1 VFKVVRIAVRNLTR
15 YGRRTALTGALIVIG
30 VVAVLLFVAVTGSF
44 KTLMVGQITDSYL
57 GHLQVHRKGYVASID
72 SLPLNLN
79 MAPAMAAKVDEAL
92 KSAPEVESWSPRV
105 KFAAMFS
112 NFVETT
118 SIRVNGVDPDRE
130 AATEPLLA
138 GRIRNSKQE
147 GPLLDRGQILVP
159 ALLAT
164 GLKVKPGDTVVL
176 VATNREGSVNGKTLV
191 VRGMLES
198 ATGPG
203 GRDGY
208 IHIDDARELLRMSTP
223 EVSEIAVRVRDLSKL
238 GATIAHLQSVFADLR
253 NPQGMPALEVHG
265 WQQLSPFANIAQ
277 MIDLMTL
284 FIKVVLVA
292 IVLVSVM
299 NVMIMAVY
307 ERVREIGTIA
317 AIGTPPRRILALFL
331 SEGLVL
337 ALGATVAGVLISIAA
352 VYALNLA
359 HVTYSFGQQS
369 AILLVARL
377 RAVDV
382 ATVAGMVVAMG
393 VLATLQP
400 AWKASRMDPIQA
412 LRHV

>member
-1 VFKVVRIAVRNLTR
+1 MLKVVRLAVRNLTR

-44 KTLMVGQITDSYL
+44 KSLMVGQITDSFL
-57 GHLQVHRKGYVASID
+57 GHLQVHRRGYVASID
-72 SLPLNLN
+72 TLPLNLN
-79 MAPAMAAKVDEAL
+79 MAPGMAAKVEDAL
-92 KSAPEVESWSPRV
+92 KAMPEVQASSPRI

-112 NFVETT
+112 NFLETT

-138 GRIRNSKQE
+138 DRVRNAIRQ
-147 GPLLDRGQILVP
+147 GPLLERGEILVP
-159 ALLAT
+159 TLLAA

-191 VRGMLES
+191 VRGTLES

-208 IHIDDARELLRMSTP
+208 VHIDDARELLRITTP
-223 EVSEIAVRVRDLSKL
+223 EVSEFAVRVRDL
-238 GATIAHLQSVFADLR
+238 AQVEPVIARLDAAFADLR
-253 NPQGMPALEVHG
+253 NPQGRPAVEVHG
-265 WQQLSPFANIAQ
+265 WQQLSPFANIAK

-299 NVMIMAVY
+299 NVMVMAVY

-317 AIGTPPRRILALFL
+317 AIGTPPGRILALFL

-337 ALGATVAGVLISIAA
+337 ALGATIAGVLISVAA
-352 VYALNLA
+352 VYALNA
-359 HVTYSFGQQS
+359 AGITYSFGQQS

-377 RAVDV
+377 RALDV
-382 ATVAGMVVAMG
+382 ATVAAMVVAIG